1 MDVDVRELGNSRVA
15 LHVKLSADEVSG
27 AFDRT
32 YQQLSN
38 RGGIKGFRPGKVP
51 RKILDRYY
59 DADAIRAATY
69 EALVQDRLEE
79 AMELEN
85 LRPIDQVEVEV
96 GAPPEEDEILA
107 EKIKGGLTDEEATES
122 EEAEEPAETE
132 EAEEAE
138 EAEEEPQEEIPL
150 QEGEPF
156 EFYSVFTAYPRP
168 SLPDLSDLK
177 LRKPVAEVT
186 DEDVEEQIERLRRI
200 NAEEVEVDR
209 EEIAD
214 SDVVVAKLK
223 VVVEGEDPDEVN
235 ATEQEII
242 VGERDYLGDI
252 DEKLIGHKAGDVV
265 EAEFTY
271 EEDHPDEELA
281 GKSARIIAE
290 IESFS
295 ARELPE
301 LTDEF
306 AQSLGDYK
314 NLEDLRSSIR
324 QQLEQRAEER
334 AQEELR
340 AQVTRR
346 ILEGTEVELPEEFVE
361 QAAERSLEDLRGEL
375 QQMGMSIEEF
385 AEATGQDEEE
395 LRNSQRAR
403 AESGLK
409 LHFAIEAL
417 AREREIE
424 VTDEDVAVELRRIA
438 EESGGDMEFV
448 QQAAMLQPNF
458 AEEVQDRAMRRKLFE
473 DLIASAE
480 IEEVPADQYAQEAAE
495 REASEPEPAEAEP
508 AGEAVEEVETATE
521 SEAAGE
527 AAEADDAQESEE
539 T

>member
-1 MDVDVRELGNSRVA
+1 VDVDVRELGNSRVA

-32 YQQLSN
+32 YQQLSD

-51 RKILDRYY
+51 RKILERYY

-85 LRPIDQVEVEV
+85 LRPIDQVEIEV

-132 EAEEAE
+132 EAD
-138 EAEEEPQEEIPL
+138 EEEPHEEIPL

-214 SDVVVAKLK
+214 GDVVVAKLK

-271 EEDHPDEELA
+271 QEDHPDEELA

-314 NLEDLRSSIR
+314 DLEDLRSSIR
-324 QQLEQRAEER
+324 QQLERRAEEK

-361 QAAERSLEDLRGEL
+361 QAAERSLEDLRSEL
-375 QQMGMSIEEF
+375 QQMGMSIDEF

-395 LRNSQRAR
+395 LRSNQRAR

-508 AGEAVEEVETATE
+508 AGEAVEEVATATE
-521 SEAAGE
+521 PEAAGE